1 MIWLWPKPRRLKHTV
16 NAMPPTLA
24 WLILPGSVLALNW
37 PSRPLSCASESF
49 LKMGIPMVERL
60 KKAKSHKDIR
70 YRNHQSEV
78 IEKRDK
84 EIAALKAERDELL
97 GYNVYAVGEC
107 NKLRAALEEIL
118 QANKGWDWEEIASQH
133 WDTARRALEGK

>member
-1 MIWLWPKPRRLKHTV
+1 
-16 NAMPPTLA
+16 
-24 WLILPGSVLALNW
+24 
-37 PSRPLSCASESF
+37 
-49 LKMGIPMVERL
+49 MVERL

-70 YRNHQSEV
+70 YQNHQSEV

-107 NKLRAALEEIL
+107 NKLRAALEEI
-118 QANKGWDWEEIASQH
+118 ANAPLPKWACDI
-133 WDTARRALEGK
+133 ARRTLEETK